1 MSGIRTEEQPKTQ
14 ELIDD
19 SYLQEILYEMDATE
33 KRTSEDPGIPVRRR
47 IVQDTDEMRERR
59 QRGMLSTSLSDI
71 VLATAQFSRIL
82 SKYIGDFTGLTMALK
97 NEEDRMFEAR
107 EPDGP
112 KYYWRK
118 DHTSLEYNIE
128 YEKDAEVAAKQ
139 LISFYYGETDTQ
151 SLIDS
156 DPYGS
161 IGMLPETIQEYPLR
175 HLTRVYE
182 YGRYVLLEFLAERY
196 ADIVTENGIKKDI
209 EVTINTNTGEKKY
222 SASKVAEE
230 INKKFKEMTVS
241 YITKLDSIPMP
252 RIAGD
257 AITENA
263 IPVNAKLLFKP
274 LLYTYWRLATY
285 MVSLYTWSFPYDS
298 IGMYKFPNRFI
309 IKLFNRETSEG
320 KIRIRSSPN
329 PSNDFFYYLF
339 PGNGGPPRVKDITK
353 IND

>member
-1 MSGIRTEEQPKTQ
+1 MSGIQTEEQPKTQ

-19 SYLQEILYEMDATE
+19 SYLKEILLEMDATE
-33 KRTSEDPGIPVRRR
+33 KRTSEDPGMPVRRR

-107 EPDGP
+107 DPDGP

-128 YEKDAEVAAKQ
+128 YEKDAKVSAKQ
-139 LISFYYGETDTQ
+139 LISFYYGETDTE
-151 SLIDS
+151 SLLKS
-156 DPYGS
+156 DPQGS
-161 IGMLPETIQEYPLR
+161 SGMLPETIQDYPLE

-196 ADIVTENGIKKDI
+196 ADIVTESGVEKDI
-209 EVTINTNTGEKKY
+209 EVTINTDTGEKTY
-222 SASKVAEE
+222 SASKVVEE
-230 INKKFKEMTVS
+230 IKENFKKMTIR
-241 YITKLDSIPMP
+241 YITKTSSIVIPK
-252 RIAGD
+252 IAGD
-257 AITENA
+257 SITEYA

-285 MVSLYTWSFPYDS
+285 MVSLYTWSSTYDS

-309 IKLFNRETSEG
+309 MKLFDIETSEG
-320 KIRIRSSPN
+320 KIRIRPSPN
-329 PSNDFFYYLF
+329 PSNNFFYYLF
-339 PGNGGPPRVKDITK
+339 PGNGGPSRVSDIK
-353 IND
+353 NN